1 MNPLPAKY
9 ESLFDIAPVGYLVL
23 DEKCTVLFAN
33 KFCAGLLGT
42 DPNNHN
48 EPGFLPVYFR

>member
-1 MNPLPAKY
+1 MNPLPARY